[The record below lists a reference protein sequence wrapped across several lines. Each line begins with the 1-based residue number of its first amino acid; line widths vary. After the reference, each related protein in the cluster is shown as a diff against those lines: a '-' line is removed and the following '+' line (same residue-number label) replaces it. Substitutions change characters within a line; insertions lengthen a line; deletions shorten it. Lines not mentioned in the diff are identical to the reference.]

1 MVQVLENPNEQL
13 ENLNEQ
19 IERAGN
25 AVKDAWWN
33 VHLYTQNPVTD
44 EQIEDII
51 SRHPELNFE
60 VTAEGDLVIMPP
72 TYTRTGNRNF
82 NLNTEFGIWVRKDGT
97 GAGFDSSTL
106 FTLPNGARRAPDVS
120 WISKKRLATLDE
132 KQKEKFVPL
141 CPDFVIEL
149 RSATDNLK
157 TLQAKMREY
166 IANGAQLGWLLDPNT
181 RHVYVYRADGSVEDL
196 DNPASLAGDPVLP
209 GFVLDV
215 HVVWNA
221 DF

>member
-1 MVQVLENPNEQL
+1 MAQVLESTNEQL
-13 ENLNEQ
+13 ENLNDQ
-19 IERAGN
+19 IECAGN
-25 AVKDAWWN
+25 AVKDAAWN
-33 VHLYTQNPVTD
+33 IHLYTQAPVTD
-44 EQIEDII
+44 EQVEDII
-51 SRHPELNFE
+51 SRNPELNFE
-60 VTAEGDLVIMPP
+60 VNAEGDLVIMPP
-72 TYTRTGNRNF
+72 TYTRTGN
-82 NLNTEFGIWVRKDGT
+82 LNAKLTTRVCVWTEQDGT
-97 GAGFDSSTL
+97 GVCFDSSSL
-106 FTLPNGARRAPDVS
+106 FVLPNGVRRAPDVS

-166 IANGAQLGWLLDPNT
+166 IANGAQLGWLLDPQT

-196 DNPASLAGDPVLP
+196 DNPASVVGDPVLP
-209 GFVLDV
+209 GFMLELS
-215 HVVWNA
+215 VVWNA